1 MPNQASIINRFSTLA
16 SDPLRSFRFYA
27 DFVPH
32 KGQDVFDKRILNQNS
47 AKLPTTGKSEGW
59 IGGFS
64 QISGLSINTQS
75 IQYREGGY
83 NTTVHQIP
91 GMTTFTPIT
100 FQRGVIYGNDQAQTW
115 MRGLFGAVSGEGLRT
130 ATNAK
135 SFRVDINI
143 YVMDHLSGPGASDK
157 NVEKMVF
164 KVHNAWISTLNYTDL
179 NAADG
184 AILFESISVVHEGLS
199 VSYTQGGIG
208 TTGSST
214 GSSGSSGGSSG
225 GGSGRPSYRP
235 V

>member
-27 DFVPH
+27 DFVVR
-32 KGQDVFDKRILNQNS
+32 GSNSVFDDRITTTDE
-47 AKLPTTGKSEGW
+47 KELPTTGKSKGW
-59 IGGFS
+59 QGGFS

-100 FQRGVIYGNDQAQTW
+100 FQRGVLYGNDQAQTW
-115 MRGLFGAVSGEGLRT
+115 MRGLFGAVAGEGLRS
-130 ATNAK
+130 ASNPK

-143 YVMDHLSGPGASDK
+143 YVMDHLSSPGASDK

-164 KVHNAWISTLNYTDL
+164 TVHNAWISTLNYTDL

-184 AILFESISVVHEGLS
+184 AILFESMSVVHEGLS
-199 VSYTQGGIG
+199 VAYTKGG
-208 TTGSST
+208 TGSDA
-214 GSSGSSGGSSG
+214 
-225 GGSGRPSYRP
+225 YKP